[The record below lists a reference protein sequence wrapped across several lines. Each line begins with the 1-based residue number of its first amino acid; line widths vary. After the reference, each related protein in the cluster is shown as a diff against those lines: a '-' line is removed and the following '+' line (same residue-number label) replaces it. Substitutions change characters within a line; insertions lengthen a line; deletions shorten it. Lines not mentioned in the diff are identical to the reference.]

1 MNINSVEQSLAKY
14 HLLHFVIGA
23 VLAAVLFLIPKE
35 LGVMLTVFLA
45 SLFIPTF
52 VLPEF
57 IENKWFDRGAVL
69 VGGLAVAIVFY
80 FLHKL

>member
-23 VLAAVLFLIPKE
+23 ILAAVLLAVPKFVGVIACVVLTALFLPE
-35 LGVMLTVFLA
+35 V
-45 SLFIPTF
+45 

-57 IENKWFDRGAVL
+57 TENKWFDRLSVL
-69 VGGLAVAIVFY
+69 AGGLVIAVVFHL
-80 FLHKL
+80 LHKI